1 MSEDQQ
7 QNQQGEEKRQ
17 LTALE
22 QLTRP
27 AEEFV
32 NDATVEVAWLST
44 AVRHMEAYYRLISSL
59 KEPASLRLTP
69 NDDLIYG
76 AFREAFP
83 ELNVERLTEEAIKSA
98 EGKWRRTDFSKQL
111 FLTPLFLL
119 LLPSTAK
126 AKWRQFCNEMEDKVA
141 DFNFATMMRLNARLG
156 YSEENSIVV
165 PRAQFVAIEIARNRL
180 GINDNLPPPPPGEE
194 GDN

>member
-32 NDATVEVAWLST
+32 NDATVEAAWLST
-44 AVRHMEAYYRLISSL
+44 AVRHMEAYYRLISSV

-83 ELNVERLTEEAIKSA
+83 ELNVELLTEEAIKST
-98 EGKWRRTDFSKQL
+98 EGKWGRTDCSKQL
-111 FLTPLFLL
+111 FSNSSLSTLTTFY
-119 LLPSTAK
+119 SK
-126 AKWRQFCNEMEDKVA
+126 SQVA
-141 DFNFATMMRLNARLG
+141 PVLQRDGGQGGGL
-156 YSEENSIVV
+156 
-165 PRAQFVAIEIARNRL
+165 
-180 GINDNLPPPPPGEE
+180 
-194 GDN
+194 